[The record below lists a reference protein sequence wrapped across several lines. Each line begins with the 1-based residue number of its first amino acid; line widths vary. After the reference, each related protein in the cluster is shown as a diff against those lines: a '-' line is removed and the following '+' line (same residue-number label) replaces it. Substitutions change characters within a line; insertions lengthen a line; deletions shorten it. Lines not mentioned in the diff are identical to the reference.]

1 MSQENT
7 HFDKLVQVATV
18 GGTVY
23 IAGIGAGMLIP
34 AAMASFG
41 TIVPGVGTLHAAGGV
56 AAILQ
61 AASAA
66 CTLSNSIIIGAGT
79 VPITYIHSKL

>member
-1 MSQENT
+1 MYTKNT
-7 HFDKLVQVATV
+7 HFNKLVQVATV
-18 GGTVY
+18 GVTVY
-23 IAGIGAGMLIP
+23 IAGIGANMLIP

-41 TIVPGVGTLHAAGGV
+41 TIVPGVGTMHTAGGV

-61 AASAA
+61 SVSAA
-66 CTLSNSIIIGAGT
+66 CTLTKSVIIGAGT

>member
-41 TIVPGVGTLHAAGGV
+41 TIVPGVGTLHAAGGI
-56 AAILQ
+56 ASLLQ
-61 AASAA
+61 SAA
-66 CTLSNSIIIGAGT
+66 ANAVSNSIVAGAVS
-79 VPITYIHSKL
+79 VPVLYIRSKL